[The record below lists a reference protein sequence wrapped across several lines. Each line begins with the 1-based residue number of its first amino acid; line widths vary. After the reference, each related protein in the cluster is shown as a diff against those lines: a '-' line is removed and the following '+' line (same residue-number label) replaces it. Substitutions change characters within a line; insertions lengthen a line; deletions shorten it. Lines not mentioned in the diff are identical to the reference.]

1 MHGIDVTNKLERLEV
16 FEERSG
22 VRLDSLS
29 AFLKDWGDND
39 NIFLTVSGEL
49 QSQVGTELQE
59 DTYLVVAVYDSS
71 GRIIGT
77 SGLSY
82 LSENFFGLETF
93 DLLVNLPINEVAK
106 IRIYPKKM

>member
-77 SGLSY
+77 DSLGFNSKD
-82 LSENFFGLETF
+82 FFGLEIF
-93 DLLVNLPINEVAK
+93 SLCIGLAINDVSK
-106 IRIYPKKM
+106 IRIYPKKA